1 MKKLFVL
8 IFVVAMGGFLLTSCG
23 GNGKK
28 QNNRSSMMSGK
39 QMNGTMMNREKKQ
52 NNTSTTAVNTTVSK
66 NYTANLENGKK
77 VYTKVCIA
85 CHMTGVAGAPA
96 LKDKTRW
103 VEIAAKGMKQL
114 HHDAINGFTGK
125 TGVMPAKGGCSDCS
139 GQDIYDAVAYML
151 KTAGVKAK

>member
-1 MKKLFVL
+1 M
-8 IFVVAMGGFLLTSCG
+8 VAMGGFLLSGCT

-28 QNNRSSMMSGK
+28 QNNGSSMMRGK

-52 NNTSTTAVNTTVSK
+52 NDASSSTVSAKVGK

-77 VYTKVCIA
+77 VYTKICIA

-125 TGVMPAKGGCSDCS
+125 TGVMPARGSCSDCS
-139 GQDIYDAVAYML
+139 DEDIYDAVAYML
-151 KTAGVKAK
+151 KKAGVKAK